1 MPFIGKENLVGQYAL
16 IDAITPN
23 GSTSYTLQIDGVNY
37 EPESPRNL
45 IVSVNGVTQAPVSS
59 YTVSGSTITFAEAIQ
74 SSDSIDYILVLGHVL
89 DIGVPSDNSVG
100 FTQLK
105 DGGIQ
110 TIKIADDQITTAKIA
125 DGNITNALMA
135 NNAIDTDELVDGAVT
150 TAKLDATLSITNLT
164 VSNTFTQGTGDYIQN
179 RYVMHGTTTDDTET
193 EIFCI
198 NTNGRIP
205 VGANTTIFYEAS
217 FAARRTDASGE
228 SAAWHLKGCADNYSG
243 TVADVGTVYEIAV
256 AQDDVSLAVDIRADD
271 TNDSVDV
278 YVTGA
283 NNKSYSWTTVIT
295 TVEVSQ

>member
-1 MPFIGKENLVGQYAL
+1 MPFIGKENLVGQYSL
-16 IDAITPN
+16 LDSITTN
-23 GSTSYTLQIDGVNY
+23 GSASYTMQIDGVAY

-59 YTVSGSTITFAEAIQ
+59 YTVSGSTITFAEAVQ
-74 SSDSIDYILVLGHVL
+74 SSDVIDYILVLGHVL

-105 DGGIQ
+105 DG
-110 TIKIADDQITTAKIA
+110 
-125 DGNITNALMA
+125 
-135 NNAIDTDELVDGAVT
+135 AVT
-150 TAKLDATLSITNLT
+150 TAKLDTTLSITNLT

-179 RYVMHGTTTDDTET
+179 RYIMYGTTTDDTET
-193 EIFCI
+193 EIFTI

-205 VGANTTIFYEAS
+205 VGANTTVFYEAS
-217 FAARRTDASGE
+217 FAARRTDGDE
-228 SAAWHLKGCADNYSG
+228 SAAWHLKGCADNHSG
-243 TVADVGTVYEIAV
+243 NTADVGTVYEIAV
-256 AQDDVSLAVDIRADD
+256 AQDDVTLAVDIRADD
-271 TNDSVDV
+271 TNDSIDV

>member
-16 IDAITPN
+16 LDSITTD
-23 GSTSYTLQIDGVNY
+23 GSASYTMEIDGVAY

-45 IVSVNGVTQAPVSS
+45 IVSINGVTQAPVSS
-59 YTVSGSTITFAEAIQ
+59 YTVNGSTITFAEAVQ
-74 SSDSIDYILVLGHVL
+74 SSDVIDYILVLGHVL

-135 NNAIDTDELVDGAVT
+135 NNAIDTEELVDGAVT
-150 TAKLDATLSITNLT
+150 TAKLDTTLSITNLT

-179 RYVMHGTTTDDTET
+179 RYVMHGATTDDTET

-198 NTNGRIP
+198 NTDGRIP
-205 VGANTTIFYEAS
+205 VAANTTVFYEAS
-217 FAARRTDASGE
+217 FAARRTDGDE
-228 SAAWHLKGCADNYSG
+228 SAAWHLKGCADNHSG
-243 TVADVGTVYEIAV
+243 TTADVGTVYEIAV
-256 AQDDVSLAVDIRADD
+256 AQDDVTLAVDIRADD
-271 TNDSVDV
+271 TNDSIGV